1 MSDLVIDYELLY
13 TAAGDLTSLNDE
25 IGTIKGGTRIGGY
38 IPGTNG
44 QEFLSEDMGPGG
56 IGYAL
61 SDFYDNW
68 SSPLHDAGDQITK
81 LASTFKGVA
90 QTFFD
95 ADASQL
101 AGINS
106 GEALSAVRNYPE
118 ELASYNQNL
127 AEWNK
132 IKDPNNVQYYDI
144 NGNLQTM
151 SVPKP
156 VAPTAP
162 GSSYSAVPG
171 VTTTWTTGGTDPDDP
186 NGGPLITGE
195 TSSYSID
202 GMTYSE
208 TTTFGPDQGWAD
220 GGATQNSVQTVHHSD
235 GSTDT
240 ITTTQNTSGS
250 ATSTDVNVDNGT
262 TTTTVST
269 RANWSAPWVA
279 APPPPAP
286 LENGHSP
293 YYQK

>member
-1 MSDLVIDYELLY
+1 LSDLVIDYESLY

-25 IGTIKGGTRIGGY
+25 IGTIKGGSRIGGY

-44 QEFLSEDMGPGG
+44 QEFLSEEMGPGG

-81 LASTFKGVA
+81 LAATFKGVA

-95 ADASQL
+95 ADAAQL

-106 GEALSAVRNYPE
+106 GEALSAVRNYPS

-132 IKDPNNVQYYDI
+132 IKDPDNVQYYDI

-156 VAPTAP
+156 TAPTAP

-171 VTTTWTTGGTDPDDP
+171 VTTTWTTGGTDPYDP
-186 NGGPLITGE
+186 SGGPLITGE

-202 GMTYSE
+202 GMNYSE

-220 GGATQNSVQTVHHSD
+220 GGATQNSVQTVNHSD

-240 ITTTQNTSGS
+240 ITTTQDTSG
-250 ATSTDVNVDNGT
+250 AGTSTDVNVNSGT

-269 RANWSAPWVA
+269 RANWNAPWVA
-279 APPPPAP
+279 TPPPPP
-286 LENGHSP
+286 P
-293 YYQK
+293 DDDDYYD